1 MTIYVILGILIVISI
16 VLGLPSVKGKIGEGS
31 VNLLLNRLDKEKY
44 LVLND
49 VYIPKADGKTA
60 QIDHIVISPFGIFV
74 IETKNYRGWI
84 TGGETSQY
92 WTQTI
97 YQKKEKLY
105 NPIKQ
110 NSGHIKALKALL
122 QGFPDVPYLS
132 IVSFSSRA
140 DLKVKVTSHV
150 IYTPQILKTIKKYEK
165 EVIPSENVKKIYEQ
179 IANAN
184 IQDKDTKKAHVSNIK
199 QEVKEKD
206 LKIKND
212 ECPWCGSS
220 LVERQGQY
228 GSFKG
233 CSNYPKCSFTV
244 KG

>member
-1 MTIYVILGILIVISI
+1 MGYIILGLLIVLSI

-31 VNLLLNRLDKEKY
+31 VNILLNRLDKEKY

-49 VYIPKADGKTA
+49 VYIPKGDSKTA
-60 QIDHIVISPFGIFV
+60 QIDHIVVSTFGIFV
-74 IETKNYRGWI
+74 IETKNYKGWI
-84 TGGETSQY
+84 SGGETSQY

-97 YQKKEKLY
+97 YKKKEKLY

-110 NSGHIKALKALL
+110 NIGHIKALKTLL
-122 QGFPDVPYLS
+122 QDFPDLPYIS
-132 IVSFSSRA
+132 IVTFSSRA

-150 IYTPQILKTIKKYEK
+150 IYTPQILKTIKKYDK
-165 EVIPSENVKKIYEQ
+165 EVITLEDIKKIYEQ

-184 IQDKDTKKAHVSNIK
+184 IQDKDAKKAHVVNIK
-199 QEVKEKD
+199 QDAKEKD

-212 ECPWCGSS
+212 VCPWCGSE
-220 LVERQGQY
+220 LIERKGQY

-233 CSNYPKCSFTV
+233 CSGYPKCRFTV

>member
-1 MTIYVILGILIVISI
+1 MSIYIILGILIALSI

-31 VNLLLNRLDKEKY
+31 VIILLNRLDKEHY

-49 VYIPKADGKTA
+49 VYIPKGEGKTA
-60 QIDHIVISPFGIFV
+60 QIDHVVVSPYGIFV
-74 IETKNYRGWI
+74 IETKNYKGWI

-97 YQKKEKLY
+97 YKKKEKLF

-110 NSGHIKALKALL
+110 NNGHIKALKALL
-122 QGFPDVPYLS
+122 KDFPNLTYIS
-132 IVSFSSRA
+132 IVTFSSRA
-140 DLKVKVTSHV
+140 DLKVKVTSNV
-150 IYTPQILKTIKKYEK
+150 VYTPQILKTIKKYNK
-165 EVIPSENVKKIYEQ
+165 EIISLVDVRKVYEQ

-184 IQDKDTKKAHVSNIK
+184 IQDKDTKNAHVVNIK
-199 QEVKEKD
+199 QDVKEKN
-206 LKIKND
+206 LKINND
-212 ECPWCGSS
+212 ECPWCGSE
-220 LVERQGQY
+220 LVERKGQH

-233 CSNYPKCSFTV
+233 CSNYPKCRFTV

>member
-1 MTIYVILGILIVISI
+1 MIYVILGMLIGLSI
-16 VLGLPSVKGKIGEGS
+16 VLGLPSIKGKIGEGS

-49 VYIPKADGKTA
+49 VYIPKGEGKIA
-60 QIDHIVISPFGIFV
+60 QIDHVVVSPYGIFV
-74 IETKNYRGWI
+74 IETKNYKGWI

-97 YQKKEKLY
+97 YQRKEQLY

-110 NSGHIKALKALL
+110 NNGHIKALKALL
-122 QGFPDVPYLS
+122 SDFSDIPFLS

-140 DLKVKVTSHV
+140 DLKVNVTSHV
-150 IYTPQILKTIKKYEK
+150 IYTPQILNTIKKYDNL
-165 EVIPSENVKKIYEQ
+165 VISLEDVKKIYER

-184 IQDKDTKKAHVSNIK
+184 IQDKDAKKTHVVNIK
-199 QEVKEKD
+199 KGVKAKD

-212 ECPWCGSS
+212 VCPWCGST
-220 LVERQGQY
+220 LVERKGQY
-228 GSFKG
+228 GSFRG
-233 CSNYPKCSFTV
+233 CSNYPNCKFTV